1 MPRGKRGGAR
11 QGEMGKAYSNRT
23 DLNENRQPV
32 QVASG
37 LPYGE
42 RQALEAAQRTV
53 PLPDAPSVAPASAP
67 VSPRPQGPMPGS
79 FGAFDRMTELP
90 DEPFTAGMNVG
101 PGAGREALV
110 RGVQYT
116 QDDELVAQLRGLY
129 AAFPTTDVARLLQA
143 AEAQANQRGM

>member
-1 MPRGKRGGAR
+1 
-11 QGEMGKAYSNRT
+11 
-23 DLNENRQPV
+23 
-32 QVASG
+32 
-37 LPYGE
+37 
-42 RQALEAAQRTV
+42 
-53 PLPDAPSVAPASAP
+53 
-67 VSPRPQGPMPGS
+67 MPGS

>member
-1 MPRGKRGGAR
+1 
-11 QGEMGKAYSNRT
+11 MGKAYSNRT

-110 RGVQYT
+110 RGVMVGE
-116 QDDELVAQLRGLY
+116 QDVLVARLRALY
-129 AAFPTTDVARLLQA
+129 AAFPSSDVLTLLRN
-143 AEAQANQRGM
+143 AESQQQFDAGSIA